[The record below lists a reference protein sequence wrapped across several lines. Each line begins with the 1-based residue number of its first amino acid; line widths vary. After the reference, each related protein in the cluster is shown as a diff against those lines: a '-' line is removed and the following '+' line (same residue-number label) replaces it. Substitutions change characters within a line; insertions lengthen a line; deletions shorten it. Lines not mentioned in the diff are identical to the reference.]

1 MNLSGAYSDAPRLPF
16 GNPISSTPQQSIGS
30 RFTTS
35 RSDSFFVSAGLD
47 STMMLAEHTHTSSM
61 RTKR

>member
-1 MNLSGAYSDAPRLPF
+1 MNFSGAYSDAPRLPF
-16 GNPISSTPQQSIGS
+16 GNPISSTPQKSIGS

-47 STMMLAEHTHTSSM
+47 STMMLAEHT
-61 RTKR
+61 